1 MGQWLFTHT
10 DTHTHVH
17 AQAHPVH
24 LHIKSIRCFYE
35 RASSKSCFP
44 KVTSRQVINIYIY
57 FCTYTTP
64 HYTSHSLALF
74 LSSSLSLSLSLSA
87 CFRLGTKK
95 KFAQNFTLN
104 KFNNKNVAGQ
114 RQKMRSCVS
123 NGRATQIQPQT
134 HTLTHMHIPLRFSII
149 VSK

>member
-1 MGQWLFTHT
+1 MALHTYRHTHT
-10 DTHTHVH
+10 LVH

-74 LSSSLSLSLSLSA
+74 LSSSLSRYLSQPVFVWAPKKNLHKILRSINLT
-87 CFRLGTKK
+87 TKMLPVNAK
-95 KFAQNFTLN
+95 KCAHVLVMGVPHKYNH
-104 KFNNKNVAGQ
+104 
-114 RQKMRSCVS
+114 RH
-123 NGRATQIQPQT
+123 T

>member
-74 LSSSLSLSLSLSA
+74 LSSSLSLAISLSLFSFGHQKKI
-87 CFRLGTKK
+87 CKILRSINLTTKVLSVNAK
-95 KFAQNFTLN
+95 KCAHVLVMGVPHKYNH
-104 KFNNKNVAGQ
+104 
-114 RQKMRSCVS
+114 RH
-123 NGRATQIQPQT
+123 T
-134 HTLTHMHIPLRFSII
+134 HTDTHAYTIKIFHNS
-149 VSK
+149 